1 MERVEQVT
9 STDSQCVHRDGSTLG
24 KHFWRG
30 LAGLNRRHCRQVKEA
45 ELKPFLTP
53 SCLRNYQQEGE
64 KSSFLLNLCLSASH
78 SHQDPLHFQTPYLLF
93 LSRLPPSFSFSL
105 SLGSQQHAAGLRSL
119 LMEGWC
125 NTSQACGTQACKQH
139 LSSVQCSP
147 TSIQPTNQS
156 SPLPSPPPLHGH
168 WEKCRH
174 ITLQCFSSLGDSVS
188 TPLPVTST
196 PYTLTFNVLGC
207 APLQNPAM

>member
-24 KHFWRG
+24 KLFWREP
-30 LAGLNRRHCRQVKEA
+30 AGLNCRHCRQGKEA

-64 KSSFLLNLCLSASH
+64 KSFFLLNLCLSASH
-78 SHQDPLHFQTPYLLF
+78 SLQDTLRFQTPYLLF
-93 LSRLPPSFSFSL
+93 LSRLPPLFLFLFLSFSL
-105 SLGSQQHAAGLRSL
+105 SLGSQEHAAGLRSL

-147 TSIQPTNQS
+147 TSIQPILS
-156 SPLPSPPPLHGH
+156 SPLPSAPAWTLGEVPPHHLTVLF
-168 WEKCRH
+168 
-174 ITLQCFSSLGDSVS
+174 ITR
-188 TPLPVTST
+188 
-196 PYTLTFNVLGC
+196 
-207 APLQNPAM
+207 